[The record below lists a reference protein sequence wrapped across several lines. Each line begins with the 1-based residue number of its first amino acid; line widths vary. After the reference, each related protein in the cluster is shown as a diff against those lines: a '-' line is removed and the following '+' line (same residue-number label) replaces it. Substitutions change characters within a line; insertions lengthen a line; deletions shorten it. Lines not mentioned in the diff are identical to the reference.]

1 MVSYGTTPCRT
12 AMSNLQALLRS
23 YNGSNPM
30 SLESL
35 FNNTFD
41 KRIRMNLNGRTY
53 RRDFLLFQ
61 ETNNFSRRREVYD
74 IVMEVLDSETFH
86 YTYRIEECCDPD
98 EESSCFSSSSA
109 SISSTFHSLA
119 TVQNG
124 KIVKVKPMT
133 GSAYVELFESNIIYA
148 AEESQR
154 QKQTWEE
161 MELTKPTK
169 GKKCKKD
176 FIRKLSGILS
186 ARRSPV
192 VVTAE

>member
-12 AMSNLQALLRS
+12 AMSNLETLLKS

-35 FNNTFD
+35 FDNTFD
-41 KRIRMNLNGRTY
+41 QRLRMDLNGRTY
-53 RRDFLLFQ
+53 KRDFLLFQ
-61 ETNNFSRRREVYD
+61 ESNNFSRRREVFD

-86 YTYRIEECCDPD
+86 YTYRIEECVDPD
-98 EESSCFSSSSA
+98 DESSCFSSSSA

-124 KIVKVKPMT
+124 KIIKIKPMT

-148 AEESQR
+148 AEQSQR

-161 MELTKPTK
+161 MEETKPIRK
-169 GKKCKKD
+169 GKRCKKH
-176 FIRKLSGILS
+176 INLKLSGIL
-186 ARRSPV
+186 RRCPV